1 VTPSTFLRAAA
12 PALIAELVM
21 FLFVRNLQSSS
32 PTALLSLTLVSW
44 VVLPALAGFRVSR
57 AGGTRLLA
65 SVGGCAVSAV
75 TLVCA
80 VVSELLITRDVPALG
95 GLVFPTLVV
104 ALPIQALSGL
114 GAGWA
119 ATRRVRHG
127 A

>member
-1 VTPSTFLRAAA
+1 MASYTTSWDTT
-12 PALIAELVM
+12 
-21 FLFVRNLQSSS
+21 VRDLQASSQ
-32 PTALLSLTLVSW
+32 TALLSLTLISW
-44 VVLPALAGFRVSR
+44 VVLPTLAGFRASR
-57 AGGTRLLA
+57 AGGSRILA

-80 VVSELLITRDVPALG
+80 VVSELLITRDVPALR

-114 GAGWA
+114 VAGWA
-119 ATRRVRHG
+119 VTCRVRHG

>member
-1 VTPSTFLRAAA
+1 VTPLTFLRAAA

-21 FLFVRNLQSSS
+21 FLFVRDLQTSSQ
-32 PTALLSLTLVSW
+32 TALLSLTLVSW
-44 VVLPALAGFRVSR
+44 VALPALAGFRVSR

-65 SVGGCAVSAV
+65 SVGGCAVSGV

-95 GLVFPTLVV
+95 GLVFPALVI
-104 ALPIQALSGL
+104 ALPIQALSGFV
-114 GAGWA
+114 AGWA
-119 ATRRVRHG
+119 ATRRASRG